1 MTKQLGGLVLDPEER
16 VILDPKAKD
25 PRLKLNTDVVKT
37 AINTVAESLQEY
49 TYNGFKWTINK
60 VNPDED
66 TKEVEIEG
74 KLVARTFQDQ
84 ADLYKF
90 HKLNSNAKIQGV
102 ENKKLMAEYKYFNEH
117 LDQNAHM
124 MVFTRYF
131 KFTNVKVIE

>member
-117 LDQNAHM
+117 LDQRAHM

>member
-49 TYNGFKWTINK
+49 SYNGFKWTINK

-117 LDQNAHM
+117 LDQRAHM

>member
-1 MTKQLGGLVLDPEER
+1 MTKQLGGLVLDPEEQ
-16 VILDPKAKD
+16 VILDPRATD
-25 PRLKLNTDVVKT
+25 PRLKLNTDVVKS

-117 LDQNAHM
+117 LDQRAHM